1 MKNTNQ
7 LSLSL
12 FNSVIGI
19 GEGKLSIDYTNGII
33 TEGGAAH
40 AKSDIVK
47 FVKDSKLNGQDLN
60 KTFHKSW
67 KVIKES
73 SREDLFIHQITHYLS
88 TYGSNF
94 EGEIYIP
101 DEVLDV
107 PDTKLKFKVIKALS
121 KKELTQKCLDILKSG
136 IALKEET
143 LSDVFQLIENL
154 GYNFT
159 GQEEIR
165 NKEAVILIADKYGI
179 YPTNPVEFLRYI
191 VYKSTDSTLL
201 IKDKDTFE
209 KIKLSRYD
217 PSYAFNSYGLDKLA
231 SIFNRFKPIFLSYKR
246 KCPTVIN
253 KISKLSKVEHKP
265 FIQSKLNLVTSEVL
279 VDTKC
284 LEKATVFA
292 LFKALNACYS
302 RMNGQDTFTYRIRNG
317 KSFTKENNTNV
328 SICKKN
334 YKVILNFIKNKLP
347 QDKSVFI
354 PKNVTYALPT
364 SEKMFVGNVPT
375 GTRIASKKLNVGIY
389 WENSWGANDLDL
401 SSIDVSGTKVGWNA
415 NYNHNNVYYSGDIT
429 SAPDGAVEFLRFNKP
444 EGRHIVKF
452 NVFSGK
458 ENCDY
463 KIVLG
468 KGEKVDR
475 EYMMNPNKV
484 LFETK
489 CTSPQRQTS
498 IGTVH
503 AEGGKSVFT
512 FLNFGSGNL
521 NVSGGGELSKLRI
534 NSIFQQ
540 WDNSIS
546 FNKLAS
552 ELGWNITKEQ
562 DEADIDLS
570 LDNLDKDSF
579 IRIFD

>member
-1 MKNTNQ
+1 MKNTNK

-12 FNSVIGI
+12 FNSVLSI
-19 GEGKLSIDYTNGII
+19 GEGKLSIDYTNGVII
-33 TEGGAAH
+33 EGGAIH

-73 SREDLFIHQITHYLS
+73 SREELFIHQITHYLS

-101 DEVLDV
+101 NEVLNV

-143 LSDVFQLIENL
+143 LTDLFQLIENL

-165 NKEAVILIADKYGI
+165 NKEAIILIADKYGI

-209 KIKLSRYD
+209 KIKLSSYD

-265 FIQSKLNLVTSEVL
+265 FIQSK
-279 VDTKC
+279 
-284 LEKATVFA
+284 
-292 LFKALNACYS
+292 
-302 RMNGQDTFTYRIRNG
+302 
-317 KSFTKENNTNV
+317 
-328 SICKKN
+328 
-334 YKVILNFIKNKLP
+334 
-347 QDKSVFI
+347 
-354 PKNVTYALPT
+354 
-364 SEKMFVGNVPT
+364 
-375 GTRIASKKLNVGIY
+375 
-389 WENSWGANDLDL
+389 
-401 SSIDVSGTKVGWNA
+401 
-415 NYNHNNVYYSGDIT
+415 
-429 SAPDGAVEFLRFNKP
+429 
-444 EGRHIVKF
+444 
-452 NVFSGK
+452 
-458 ENCDY
+458 
-463 KIVLG
+463 
-468 KGEKVDR
+468 
-475 EYMMNPNKV
+475 
-484 LFETK
+484 
-489 CTSPQRQTS
+489 
-498 IGTVH
+498 
-503 AEGGKSVFT
+503 
-512 FLNFGSGNL
+512 
-521 NVSGGGELSKLRI
+521 
-534 NSIFQQ
+534 
-540 WDNSIS
+540 
-546 FNKLAS
+546 
-552 ELGWNITKEQ
+552 
-562 DEADIDLS
+562 
-570 LDNLDKDSF
+570 
-579 IRIFD
+579 